1 MLSPH
6 IRRYAGMLK
15 DITLGQYFPAD
26 SVAHR
31 LDPRTKL
38 VLLILYIVAVFI
50 VKDIWIFG
58 FVIAFM
64 LFMTAMSR
72 VPLSYVIK
80 AIKPMKLLL
89 PLMFLLNLFMIK
101 TGTVLFSWKFI
112 TITTGGIRQ
121 ALFIVLRLIALVT
134 GASLLTLTTT
144 PVALTEGLERLL
156 APLKIVGFPAH
167 ELAMMMTIALR
178 FIPTLLE
185 EADKIM
191 KAQLARG
198 ADLESGNI
206 FKRAK
211 AMLPILIPL
220 FVNSFR
226 RAEELALAMESRC
239 YHGGEGRTRLNVL
252 RFHWRDLWAVLMLSG
267 LIAAVVLL
275 QKYLPL
281 DSYIAERFIK
291 LIGLE

>member
-1 MLSPH
+1 MF
-6 IRRYAGMLK
+6 K
-15 DITLGQYFPAD
+15 DITLGQYFPVD

-38 VLLILYIVAVFI
+38 ILLIMYITAVFI
-50 VKDIWIFG
+50 VKDIWLFSV
-58 FVIAFM
+58 VIAFM

-72 VPLSYVIK
+72 VPFSYVMK
-80 AIKPMKLLL
+80 AIKPMRIIL
-89 PLMFLLNLFMIK
+89 PLMFILNLFMVR
-101 TGTVLFSWKFI
+101 TGRILFTWRFI
-112 TITTGGIRQ
+112 TISTGGIKQ
-121 ALFIVLRLIALVT
+121 ALFIVLRLVALVT

-144 PVALTEGLERLL
+144 PVSLTEGLEKLL
-156 APLKIVGFPAH
+156 TPLKLIKFPAH

-206 FKRAK
+206 FKKTK
-211 AMLPILIPL
+211 AMVPILIPL

-239 YHGGEGRTRLNVL
+239 YHGGEGRTKLKIL
-252 RFHWRDLWAVLMLSG
+252 KFGMRDLWAILIMSA
-267 LIAAVVLL
+267 LIAIIIVL
-275 QKYLPL
+275 QNTVSV
-281 DSYIAERFIK
+281 DGVIASFI
-291 LIGLE
+291 LGLFGIE

>member
-1 MLSPH
+1 
-6 IRRYAGMLK
+6 MLK

-38 VLLILYIVAVFI
+38 ILLVMYITAVFI
-50 VKDIWIFG
+50 VKDIWVFG

-64 LFMTAMSR
+64 LFMTLMSR
-72 VPLSYVIK
+72 VPVSYVFK
-80 AIKPMKLLL
+80 AMKPMRLLL
-89 PLMFLLNLFMIK
+89 PFMFLLNLFMIK
-101 TGTVLFSWKFI
+101 SGTVLFEWRFI
-112 TITTGGIRQ
+112 TISTGGIKQ
-121 ALFIVLRLIALVT
+121 ALFIVLRLVALVT

-144 PVALTEGLERLL
+144 PVSLTEGIERLL
-156 APLKIVGFPAH
+156 TPLKLVKFPVH

-198 ADLESGNI
+198 ADLESGNV
-206 FKRAK
+206 FKRTK
-211 AMLPILIPL
+211 AMIPILIPL

-239 YHGGEGRTRLNVL
+239 YHGGEGRTKLKVL
-252 RFHWRDLWAVLMLSG
+252 KFHLSDLISVLIMG
-267 LIAAVVLL
+267 CLIAGVLL
-275 QKYLPL
+275 LQHFFHF
-281 DSYIAERFIK
+281 DSAAARWALR
-291 LIGLE
+291 LIGVI

>member
-1 MLSPH
+1 
-6 IRRYAGMLK
+6 MLK

-26 SVAHR
+26 SVVHR

-38 VLLILYIVAVFI
+38 VLLIMYIVAVFI
-50 VKDIWIFG
+50 VKDIWVFG
-58 FVIAFM
+58 LVLGFM
-64 LFMTAMSR
+64 LFMTAMSK
-72 VPLSYVIK
+72 VPLNYVLK
-80 AIKPMKLLL
+80 AIKPMRLLL
-89 PLMFLLNLFMIK
+89 PLMFLLNLFMIR
-101 TGTVLFSWKFI
+101 TGDTIVSWRFI
-112 TITTGGIRQ
+112 TITTGGVRQ

-144 PVALTEGLERLL
+144 PVSLTEGLERLL
-156 APLKIVGFPAH
+156 SPLKIIKFPAH

-239 YHGGEGRTRLNVL
+239 YHGGENRTRLKVL
-252 RFHWRDLWAVLMLSG
+252 KFGWRDLWAILIMAA
-267 LIAAVVLL
+267 LIAAVVIL
-275 QKYLPL
+275 QSNL
-281 DSYIAERFIK
+281 DIDGYI
-291 LIGLE
+291 IGLLRPLWTRSA

>member
-1 MLSPH
+1 MF
-6 IRRYAGMLK
+6 K
-15 DITLGQYFPAD
+15 DLTLGQYFPVD
-26 SVAHR
+26 SPVHR

-38 VLLILYIVAVFI
+38 ILLIMYIAAVFI
-50 VKDIWIFG
+50 AKDLWVFG
-58 FVIAFM
+58 FIIAFM

-72 VPLSYVIK
+72 VPLSYVLK
-80 AIKPMKLLL
+80 AVKPMKFLL
-89 PLMFLLNLFMIK
+89 PLMFFLNLFMVR
-101 TGTVLFSWKFI
+101 TGTVLFEWQFI

-121 ALFIVLRLIALVT
+121 ALFIVLRLIALVS

-144 PVALTEGLERLL
+144 PVSLTEGLEKLFS
-156 APLKIVGFPAH
+156 PLKIVKFPAH

-206 FKRAK
+206 LKRAK

-239 YHGGEGRTRLNVL
+239 YHGGEGRTRLKVL
-252 RFHWRDLWAVLMLSG
+252 KFHWRDLWAFLIMAG
-267 LIAAVVLL
+267 LIAAVIVL
-275 QKYLPL
+275 QNTFPI
-281 DSYIAERFIK
+281 DHWIAEAVKRLLGISN
-291 LIGLE
+291 

>member
-1 MLSPH
+1 MF
-6 IRRYAGMLK
+6 K
-15 DITLGQYFPAD
+15 DITLGQYFPVD
-26 SVAHR
+26 SPVHR

-38 VLLILYIVAVFI
+38 ILLIMYIIAVFI
-50 VKDIWIFG
+50 VKDIFVFG
-58 FVIAFM
+58 IVLAFM
-64 LFMTAMSR
+64 LFMTLMSR
-72 VPLSYVIK
+72 VPLSYVVK
-80 AIKPMKLLL
+80 AIKPMKWLL
-89 PLMFLLNLFMIK
+89 PIMFLLNLFMIK
-101 TGTVLFSWKFI
+101 TGTPLFSWKFI
-112 TITTGGIRQ
+112 SITSGGVRQ

-144 PVALTEGLERLL
+144 PVSLTEGLERLL
-156 APLKIVGFPAH
+156 SPLKIIKFPVH

-198 ADLESGNI
+198 ADLESGSI
-206 FKRAK
+206 FRRAK

-239 YHGGEGRTRLNVL
+239 YHGGEGRTRLKVL
-252 RFHWRDLWAVLMLSG
+252 KFGIADLWVFIIMAAFLATII
-267 LIAAVVLL
+267 LI
-275 QKYLPL
+275 QRFLPL
-281 DSYIAERFIK
+281 DTMLSAALKRILK
-291 LIGLE
+291 LG

>member
-1 MLSPH
+1 MF
-6 IRRYAGMLK
+6 K
-15 DITLGQYFPAD
+15 DITLGQYFPVD
-26 SVAHR
+26 SPVHR
-31 LDPRTKL
+31 LDPRTKI
-38 VLLILYIVAVFI
+38 VLLIMYIAAVFI
-50 VKDIWIFG
+50 VKDIRVFAL
-58 FVIAFM
+58 VIAFM
-64 LFMTAMSR
+64 FFMTAMSR
-72 VPLSYVIK
+72 VPVSYVFK
-80 AIKPMKLLL
+80 AIKPMKWLL
-89 PLMFLLNLFMIK
+89 PLMFLLNLFMIR
-101 TGTVLFSWKFI
+101 TGDVLFSWKFI
-112 TITTGGIRQ
+112 TITWDGLRQ

-144 PVALTEGLERLL
+144 PVALTEGLEKILS
-156 APLKIVGFPAH
+156 PLKVIKFPAH

-198 ADLESGNI
+198 ADLESGSI

-239 YHGGEGRTRLNVL
+239 YHGGEGRTRLRVL
-252 RFHWRDLWAVLMLSG
+252 RFRWADLYAVLIMG
-267 LIAAVVLL
+267 ALIAGVVIL
-275 QKYLPL
+275 QNVLAAYPVNPAAFG
-281 DSYIAERFIK
+281 SIIIE
-291 LIGLE
+291 

>member
-1 MLSPH
+1 MF
-6 IRRYAGMLK
+6 K
-15 DITLGQYFPAD
+15 DITLGQYFPVD

-38 VLLILYIVAVFI
+38 VLLIMYITAVFI
-50 VKDIWIFG
+50 VRDIWLFG
-58 FVIAFM
+58 VVIAFM
-64 LFMTAMSR
+64 LLMTAMSR
-72 VPLSYVIK
+72 VPFSYVMK
-80 AIKPMKLLL
+80 AIKPMRIIL
-89 PLMFLLNLFMIK
+89 PLMFILNLFMIK
-101 TGTVLFSWKFI
+101 TGTVLFTWKFI
-112 TITTGGIRQ
+112 TISTGGIKQ
-121 ALFIVLRLIALVT
+121 ALFIVLRLVALVT

-144 PVALTEGLERLL
+144 PVSLTEGLEKLL
-156 APLKIVGFPAH
+156 APLKIVKFPAH

-206 FKRAK
+206 FKKTK
-211 AMLPILIPL
+211 AMVPILIPL

-239 YHGGEGRTRLNVL
+239 YHGGEGRTKLKVL
-252 RFHWRDLWAVLMLSG
+252 RFHWRDLWAVLLLSA
-267 LIAAVVLL
+267 LIALIIVLQSTL
-275 QKYLPL
+275 NL
-281 DSYIAERFIK
+281 DNLIASFILGLFGIER
-291 LIGLE
+291 

>member
-1 MLSPH
+1 MLN
-6 IRRYAGMLK
+6 

-26 SVAHR
+26 SFVHR

-38 VLLILYIVAVFI
+38 VLLVMYIVAVFI
-50 VKDIWIFG
+50 VKDIWVFG
-58 FVIAFM
+58 LVIAATII
-64 LFMTAMSR
+64 MTIFSR
-72 VPLSYVIK
+72 VPVSYVFK
-80 AIKPMKLLL
+80 SIKPMRILL
-89 PLMFLLNLFMIK
+89 PIMFLLNLFMVK
-101 TGTVLFSWKFI
+101 SGTVLFEWRFI
-112 TITTGGIRQ
+112 SITTGGIKQ
-121 ALFIVLRLIALVT
+121 ALFIVLRLVILVM

-144 PVALTEGLERLL
+144 PVSLTDGLEKLL
-156 APLKIVGFPAH
+156 SPLKIVKFPVH

-211 AMLPILIPL
+211 AMIPILIPL

-226 RAEELALAMESRC
+226 RAEDLALAMESRC
-239 YHGGEGRTRLNVL
+239 YHGGEGRTRLRVL
-252 RFHWRDLWAVLMLSG
+252 KFHLGDLGAFLFMAVL
-267 LIAAVVLL
+267 IASVVILQHYFKFDTKIASWLL
-275 QKYLPL
+275 
-281 DSYIAERFIK
+281 K
-291 LIGLE
+291 LIGLK

>member
-1 MLSPH
+1 MF
-6 IRRYAGMLK
+6 K

-38 VLLILYIVAVFI
+38 VLLVMYITAVFI
-50 VKDIWIFG
+50 VKDLWVFG
-58 FVIAFM
+58 LVIAFM

-72 VPLSYVIK
+72 IPLSYIFK
-80 AIKPMKLLL
+80 AMKPLKLLL
-89 PLMFLLNLFMIK
+89 PLMFLLNLFMVR
-101 TGTVLFSWKFI
+101 TGTELFAWKFI
-112 TITTGGIRQ
+112 KITTGGVRQ
-121 ALFIVLRLIALVT
+121 AFFIVLRLIALIT
-134 GASLLTLTTT
+134 GSSLLTLTTT
-144 PVALTEGLERLL
+144 PVSLTEGIERLL
-156 APLKIVGFPAH
+156 SPLKIVRFPVH

-239 YHGGEGRTRLNVL
+239 YHGGEGRTRLRKL
-252 RFHWRDLWAVLMLSG
+252 KFHWRDLFAVLIMG
-267 LIAAVVLL
+267 ALIAGVILL
-275 QKYLPL
+275 QKYYSF
-281 DSYIAERFIK
+281 DSYIAAYVLK
-291 LIGLE
+291 LLGKA

>member
-1 MLSPH
+1 MF
-6 IRRYAGMLK
+6 K
-15 DITLGQYFPAD
+15 DITLGQYFPVD
-26 SVAHR
+26 SPVHR

-38 VLLILYIVAVFI
+38 VLLIMYIIAVFI
-50 VKDIWIFG
+50 VKDICVFG
-58 FVIAFM
+58 LVLAFM
-64 LFMTAMSR
+64 LFMTIMSR
-72 VPLSYVIK
+72 VPLSYVTK
-80 AIKPMKLLL
+80 AIKPMKWLL
-89 PLMFLLNLFMIK
+89 PIMFLLNLFMIK
-101 TGTVLFSWKFI
+101 TGTPLFTWKFI
-112 TITTGGIRQ
+112 SITSGGVRQ

-144 PVALTEGLERLL
+144 PVSLTEGLERLL
-156 APLKIVGFPAH
+156 SPLKAIKFPVH

-198 ADLESGNI
+198 ADLESGSI
-206 FKRAK
+206 FRRAK

-239 YHGGEGRTRLNVL
+239 YHGGEGRTRLKVL
-252 RFHWRDLWAVLMLSG
+252 KFQLNDLWAL
-267 LIAAVVLL
+267 LIMSAFFAAVVLI
-275 QKYLPL
+275 QHFLPI
-281 DSYIAERFIK
+281 DSMLTAALKRILK
-291 LIGLE
+291 LG